1 MSFFRRLSITAKL
14 LVIFSVSGVVVAGMG
29 LMALSAAVD
38 LTKRGEVV
46 GGQLA
51 PLADA
56 AMEIKLTAT
65 TAHLYFEEIMSGDTG
80 ENIADVWTLLD
91 ETQFYVDAI
100 TKGGANDEGTFVAA
114 TDPAV
119 VAAMPQVQQ
128 ALTEFR
134 SAAEARYADLG
145 NDAGAG
151 SSADQAFDANF
162 DVLVT
167 AADAVEEL
175 LHDAMDAGL
184 TGLRQAQTLAVAT
197 LVVAGLGAAA
207 GCGVVFLLFQR
218 LVAARLRTLIGITK
232 ALMAGKTDVSIPP
245 QTMDDEL
252 KVMFD
257 AFAQFREALI
267 EQAAMKRSEE
277 QSNADAGLR
286 RRASDRLTADL
297 QAGISAV
304 MQGDLGRRIAEDFE
318 QDELRQLAR
327 QVNGLLQAM
336 DAGLTETG
344 RVLSALAH
352 ADLTQRVNGEFTGAF
367 AELRDNTNAVA
378 DRLSVVMGELQETSR
393 RLKTATGE
401 ILAGSND
408 LSERTSRQAAMVEQ
422 TSATVEKLSTTVG
435 ANAARAQDADKAVG
449 SASRIAVESGSAME
463 AAKAAME
470 KISTSSA
477 KISNIIGLIDDIAF
491 QTNLLAL
498 NASVEAARAGEA
510 GKGFAVVAVEVRRL
524 AQSAAEASSE
534 IKQLIDLSVGEVKA
548 GTDRGAHHSAPQLGD
563 RERQADRR
571 DRLSRSPAGRGHRRG
586 QCRSAADGRDHPAQC
601 GPGGTDQ
608 CRHRADRS
616 PGRRTRPDRCGLHH
630 RRRRPQAGGLPPRR
644 LSDYRPTRKGALG
657 RPCRF

>member
-207 GCGVVFLLFQR
+207 G
-218 LVAARLRTLIGITK
+218 
-232 ALMAGKTDVSIPP
+232 
-245 QTMDDEL
+245 
-252 KVMFD
+252 
-257 AFAQFREALI
+257 
-267 EQAAMKRSEE
+267 
-277 QSNADAGLR
+277 
-286 RRASDRLTADL
+286 
-297 QAGISAV
+297 
-304 MQGDLGRRIAEDFE
+304 
-318 QDELRQLAR
+318 
-327 QVNGLLQAM
+327 
-336 DAGLTETG
+336 
-344 RVLSALAH
+344 
-352 ADLTQRVNGEFTGAF
+352 
-367 AELRDNTNAVA
+367 
-378 DRLSVVMGELQETSR
+378 
-393 RLKTATGE
+393 
-401 ILAGSND
+401 
-408 LSERTSRQAAMVEQ
+408 
-422 TSATVEKLSTTVG
+422 
-435 ANAARAQDADKAVG
+435 
-449 SASRIAVESGSAME
+449 
-463 AAKAAME
+463 
-470 KISTSSA
+470 
-477 KISNIIGLIDDIAF
+477 
-491 QTNLLAL
+491 
-498 NASVEAARAGEA
+498 
-510 GKGFAVVAVEVRRL
+510 
-524 AQSAAEASSE
+524 
-534 IKQLIDLSVGEVKA
+534 
-548 GTDRGAHHSAPQLGD
+548 
-563 RERQADRR
+563 
-571 DRLSRSPAGRGHRRG
+571 
-586 QCRSAADGRDHPAQC
+586 
-601 GPGGTDQ
+601 
-608 CRHRADRS
+608 
-616 PGRRTRPDRCGLHH
+616 
-630 RRRRPQAGGLPPRR
+630 
-644 LSDYRPTRKGALG
+644 
-657 RPCRF
+657 

>member
-548 GTDRGAHHSAPQLGD
+548 GTQVVLQIGERITALHSSVTESAKLIGEIASAGRQQAVAIDEVNVAVRQMDEITQHNAALVEQTNAAIEQTEAQAGELDRIVAVFTIDEGA
-563 RERQADRR
+563 RK
-571 DRLSRSPAGRGHRRG
+571 PAGSRR
-586 QCRSAADGRDHPAQC
+586 AA
-601 GPGGTDQ
+601 
-608 CRHRADRS
+608 
-616 PGRRTRPDRCGLHH
+616 
-630 RRRRPQAGGLPPRR
+630 
-644 LSDYRPTRKGALG
+644 
-657 RPCRF
+657 

>member
-1 MSFFRRLSITAKL
+1 MHFFRRLSITAKL
-14 LVIFSVSGVVVAGMG
+14 LVIFLASGLLVAGMG
-29 LMALSAAVD
+29 LLALFAAAD
-38 LTKRGEVV
+38 LAKRGEVV
-46 GGQLA
+46 GGELA

-80 ENIADVWTLLD
+80 EDINNVWALL
-91 ETQFYVDAI
+91 EQTQFYVDAI
-100 TKGGANDEGTFVAA
+100 AKGGSNDEGTFIAA
-114 TDPAV
+114 TDPKV
-119 VAAMPQVQQ
+119 IAAMPAVQQ
-128 ALTEFR
+128 ALTDFR
-134 SAAEARYADLG
+134 ASAKQRYANLG
-145 NDAGAG
+145 QDAGAG
-151 SSADQAFDANF
+151 SAADEAFDASF

-167 AADAVEEL
+167 AADAVEEM
-175 LHDAMDAGL
+175 LHDGMEQGL
-184 TGLRQAQTLAVAT
+184 VALRGAQTLAIAT
-197 LVVAGLGAAA
+197 LIIAGISAAA

-218 LVAARLRTLIGITK
+218 LVAARLGTLVRITE
-232 ALMAGKTDVSIPP
+232 ALAAGDTTVTIPR
-245 QTMDDEL
+245 QSMDDEI

-257 AFAQFREALI
+257 AFEQFRGALI
-267 EQAAMKRSEE
+267 EQAELKRAELESSAASG
-277 QSNADAGLR
+277 QR

-297 QAGISAV
+297 QAGIAAV
-304 MQGDLGRRIAEDFE
+304 MQGNLGRRIVDDFE

-327 QVNGLLQAM
+327 QVNGLLSAM
-336 DAGLTETG
+336 DAGLTGTG
-344 RVLSALAH
+344 RVLSALAQ
-352 ADLTQRVNGEFTGAF
+352 ADLTQRVEGQFTGAF
-367 AELRDNTNAVA
+367 AELQNNTNAVG
-378 DRLSVVMGELQETSR
+378 DRLSKVMGELQETSR

-422 TSATVEKLSTTVG
+422 TAATVEQLSSNVG
-435 ANAARAQDADKAVG
+435 ANSARAQEADRAVG

-548 GTDRGAHHSAPQLGD
+548 GTQVVLQIGERITALHSSVSESAKLIGEIASAGRQQAVAIDEVNVAVRQMDEITQHNAALVEQTNAAIEQTEAQAGELDRIVAVFTIDDTAA
-563 RERQADRR
+563 RTKNRRQA
-571 DRLSRSPAGRGHRRG
+571 A
-586 QCRSAADGRDHPAQC
+586 
-601 GPGGTDQ
+601 
-608 CRHRADRS
+608 
-616 PGRRTRPDRCGLHH
+616 
-630 RRRRPQAGGLPPRR
+630 
-644 LSDYRPTRKGALG
+644 
-657 RPCRF
+657 

>member
-218 LVAARLRTLIGITK
+218 LVAARLRTLIGITE

-548 GTDRGAHHSAPQLGD
+548 GTQVVLQIGERITALHSSVTESAKLIGEIASAGRQQAVAIDEVNVAVRQMDEITQHNAALVEQTNAAIEQTEAQAGELDRIVAVFTIDEGA
-563 RERQADRR
+563 RK
-571 DRLSRSPAGRGHRRG
+571 PAGSRR
-586 QCRSAADGRDHPAQC
+586 AA
-601 GPGGTDQ
+601 
-608 CRHRADRS
+608 
-616 PGRRTRPDRCGLHH
+616 
-630 RRRRPQAGGLPPRR
+630 
-644 LSDYRPTRKGALG
+644 
-657 RPCRF
+657 